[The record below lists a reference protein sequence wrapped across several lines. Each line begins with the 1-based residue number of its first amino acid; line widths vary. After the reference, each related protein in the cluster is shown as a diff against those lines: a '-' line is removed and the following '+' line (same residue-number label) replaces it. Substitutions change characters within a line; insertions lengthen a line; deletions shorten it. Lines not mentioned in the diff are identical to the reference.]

1 MKKVVLTLIIMLF
14 TLSLFAFDVE
24 MKEIKDIKDKDW
36 IINVTYPFLKG
47 DSKPVKTINESIEK
61 EIKAGVEEFK
71 EECYFD
77 DEFRPSFPFEFESLK
92 DSAITLNT
100 DKIFSAVVHVMTYTG
115 GAHPNCGFYTF
126 NYIVEDDAVKRLSL
140 TTLFGNDLEK
150 VKNLLLPL
158 INKERKLRTEMDL
171 VLEKL
176 EDDML
181 VDFSMD
187 PFGVNFIFPQYCIG
201 AYAEGEYIISVPWED
216 LSPFIRNATIKSYI
230 DNKKARVNVSGK
242 VVLDDV
248 AGFPYGAKI
257 VVSLLAKLDPMAA
270 KKTPLVLESKVF
282 LPEQGE
288 NTFPFKVSYDF
299 TDLIDSKEYLI
310 ETDVY
315 YSDVLAFKNMEEIP
329 LTEKGL
335 KEYDFVVKHAS
346 VETFDKWGYI
356 RLKSTV
362 VPNDEGIIPYD
373 SYYEFRLNDKNFK
386 TVKKLFMPMNILPC
400 EMDITFD
407 TKDLKD
413 NEYYFDVLIAREGET
428 YYENHTE
435 YIISK
440 TKQTLPEEIKVYN
453 VMEREPKG

>member
-14 TLSLFAFDVE
+14 TLSLFAYQVE
-24 MKEIKDIKDKDW
+24 MKEIKEVKDKDW
-36 IINVTYPFLKG
+36 EITVAYPSLKD
-47 DSKPVKTINESIEK
+47 DSKAVKSINDTIEK
-61 EIKAGVEEFK
+61 EIKDGVEEFK
-71 EECYFD
+71 MDCYFD
-77 DEFRPSFPFEFESLK
+77 DEYRPSFPFEFESLD
-92 DSAITLNT
+92 DSEVTLNT
-100 DKIFSAVVHVMTYTG
+100 NSIFSDVVHVMSYTG

-126 NYIVEDDAVKRLSL
+126 NFVIEEDVAKRLSL

-150 VKNLLLPL
+150 VKDLLLPL

-181 VDFSMD
+181 ADFSMD

-216 LSPFIRNATIKSYI
+216 LAPFIRNATIKKYI
-230 DNKKARVNVSGK
+230 DNTKARVNVSGK
-242 VVLDDV
+242 VVLDDG

-257 VVSLLAKLDPMAA
+257 VVSLLMKTDPMSV
-270 KKTPLVLESKVF
+270 KKTPLTLESKVF

-299 TDLIDSKEYLI
+299 TDLAGKEYLI
-310 ETDVY
+310 ATDVY
-315 YSDVLAFKNMEEIP
+315 FSDVLAFKNTEEIP

-335 KEYDFVVKHAS
+335 KDYDFVVKHATG
-346 VETFDKWGYI
+346 ETADKWGYI

-362 VPNDEGIIPYD
+362 VPDDEGIIPYD
-373 SYYEFRLNDKNFK
+373 SYYEFRLYDKNFK
-386 TVKKLFMPMNILPC
+386 LVKKLFMPMNILPC
-400 EMDITFD
+400 DMDITFD

-440 TKQTLPEEIKVYN
+440 TKQTLPK
-453 VMEREPKG
+453 

>member
-36 IINVTYPFLKG
+36 IINVTYPSLKG

-92 DSAITLNT
+92 DSGITLNT
-100 DKIFSAVVHVMTYTG
+100 DNIFSAVVHVMTYTG

-201 AYAEGEYIISVPWED
+201 AYAEGEYIISVPWEN
-216 LSPFIRNATIKSYI
+216 LNPYIRNATIKKYI
-230 DNKKARVNVSGK
+230 DNTRARVNVTGK
-242 VVLDDV
+242 AIVDDV
-248 AGFPYGAKI
+248 TGVPYK
-257 VVSLLAKLDPMAA
+257 AKLVVNLLWEKDG
-270 KKTPLVLESKVF
+270 KTEILESKSYE
-282 LPEQGE
+282 LEQGE
-288 NTFPFKVSYDF
+288 DTFPIRQSYDF
-299 TDLIDSKEYLI
+299 THLPDNAKYFITAEI
-310 ETDVY
+310 FF
-315 YSDVLAFKNMEEIP
+315 SDALAFRNEDKIE
-329 LTEKGL
+329 LTEKGIKDLSVIL
-335 KEYDFVVKHAS
+335 KRVMPEDISKI
-346 VETFDKWGYI
+346 GYI
-356 RLKSTV
+356 RLQTKV
-362 VPNDEGIIPYD
+362 IPEDEGIIPYD
-373 SYYEFRLNDKNFK
+373 AYYEFRLNDKNFK
-386 TVKKLFMPMNILPC
+386 TVKKIFMPMNILPC
-400 EMDITFD
+400 EVDITFD
-407 TKDLKD
+407 TKDLEDK
-413 NEYYFDVLIAREGET
+413 EYYFDVLIARDGET

-435 YIISK
+435 HIISK
-440 TKQTLPEEIKVYN
+440 TNQALPDEIKVFN
-453 VMEREPKG
+453 VKEKEP